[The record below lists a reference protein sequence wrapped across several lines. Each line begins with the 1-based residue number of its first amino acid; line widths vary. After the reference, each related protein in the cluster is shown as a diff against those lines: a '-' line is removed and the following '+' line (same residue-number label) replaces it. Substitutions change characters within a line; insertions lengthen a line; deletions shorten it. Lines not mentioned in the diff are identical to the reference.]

1 MAESN
6 TGLMKKTK
14 AQLIEIIL
22 RKDEVERNC
31 RTEISNLSEKLK
43 IYDSDV
49 KFMKNQLKEDNTV
62 IDKQA
67 NLIIEKAKL
76 IESMQSQFDISATE
90 VAEAKETVRM
100 YKDYI
105 KGLSIIC
112 AVLVIILISIMFVF
126 QGNKDWFLGDS
137 RTIYYLPFI
146 N

>member
-49 KFMKNQLKEDNTV
+49 KLMKNQLKEDKTV
-62 IDKQA
+62 INEQA
-67 NLIIEKAKL
+67 NVILKKTNL

-100 YKDYI
+100 YKDYV

-126 QGNKDWFLGDS
+126 
-137 RTIYYLPFI
+137 
-146 N
+146 

>member
-1 MAESN
+1 MAEPN
-6 TGLMKKTK
+6 NGLMKKTK

-49 KFMKNQLKEDNTV
+49 KLMKNQIKEDNTV

-67 NLIIEKAKL
+67 NLIIKKAKL

-100 YKDYI
+100 YKDYV

-126 QGNKDWFLGDS
+126 
-137 RTIYYLPFI
+137 
-146 N
+146 